1 MNERRER
8 GGHSVLPFL
17 LIPATVMMVK
27 AMHRHRAMRAHGW
40 GPGAYGPGFGRHA
53 WAGPGG
59 EAGAGAGFGPG
70 AGDERAFRLPP
81 MIEAH
86 LNAWHEQAHKAAEAG
101 ESTASNEATEGPVA

>member
-27 AMHRHRAMRAHGW
+27 AMHRHRAMRTHGW
-40 GPGAYGPGFGRHA
+40 GPGAYGPGFGHRA
-53 WAGPGG
+53 WTAASD
-59 EAGAGAGFGPG
+59 EAAAGAEGRP
-70 AGDERAFRLPP
+70 AFRLPP

-86 LNAWHEQAHKAAEAG
+86 LNAWHEQAHKASESAEPG
-101 ESTASNEATEGPVA
+101 EGATA